1 MKTIWASLLV
11 TFAMC
16 GVGIPLYGAD
26 ADDEVIQLEK
36 EVAAKKNELK
46 GLRLRNVA
54 HIWGEDKQST
64 ATRKRMPKAGEK
76 KYYTSQVVDVRPWG
90 VCKHAPLKNGGTK
103 AKHPKSLGAATLD
116 QESRDSYSCTPSGIC
131 PQWKEW
137 DTACKKVAE
146 TETMNKEIDLVAAEL
161 EKLEKEY
168 KEKLEANAEA
178 RKKAKEEAKA
188 RKEAKE
194 EAKARKAA
202 KEGTKKLQTKAKK

>member
-1 MKTIWASLLV
+1 MMKSVWTGLLV
-11 TFAMC
+11 IVAAI
-16 GVGIPLYGAD
+16 GIGTTSLGAD
-26 ADDEVIQLEK
+26 SDEEVLRLGK
-36 EVAAKKNELK
+36 EVTAKRNELK

-76 KYYTSQVVDVRPWG
+76 KYYASQVVDVRPWC

-103 AKHPKSLGAATLD
+103 AKHSKYAESLD
-116 QESRDSYSCTPSGIC
+116 QESEDMSCAPAVIC

-137 DTACKKVAE
+137 DAACKKVAE
-146 TETMNKEIDLVAAEL
+146 TETMNKEIDVVADEL

-168 KEKLEANAEA
+168 KERLEANAEA

-188 RKEAKE
+188 RKTAKE
-194 EAKARKAA
+194 D
-202 KEGTKKLQTKAKK
+202 TKKLQTKAKK

>member
-11 TFAMC
+11 TFVMC

-26 ADDEVIQLEK
+26 ADDKVIQLEK
-36 EVAAKKNELK
+36 EVTAKKNELK

-76 KYYTSQVVDVRPWG
+76 KYYASQVVDVRPWC

-116 QESRDSYSCTPSGIC
+116 QESRDSYSCTPSEIC

-188 RKEAKE
+188 RKTAKE
-194 EAKARKAA
+194 D
-202 KEGTKKLQTKAKK
+202 TKKLQTKAKK